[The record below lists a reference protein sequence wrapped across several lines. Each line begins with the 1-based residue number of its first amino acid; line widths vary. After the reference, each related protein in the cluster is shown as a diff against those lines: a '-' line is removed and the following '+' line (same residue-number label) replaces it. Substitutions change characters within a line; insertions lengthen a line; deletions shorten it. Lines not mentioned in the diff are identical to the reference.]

1 MWCAVRTFKY
11 FRSLS
16 IQQKFWF
23 EFEGISIDEWTAFCG
38 ISVKW
43 KRATSRGLPRFS
55 VIPFH
60 LILLAELREFSVERL
75 GNLTISKFYGNFP
88 RKYPYH
94 LFPFEFFKSLPE
106 WKTSLISPNFST
118 NRMREIFSASFRGF
132 STHLSHSETKKRTCS
147 TTFCWFSK
155 LFGLS
160 KSHKPNIWN

>member
-94 LFPFEFFKSLPE
+94 LFPFEFFESLPE

-118 NRMREIFSASFRGF
+118 NRMRAIFSWLFNTSKPFRNQE
-132 STHLSHSETKKRTCS
+132 THMFDNVLLV
-147 TTFCWFSK
+147 F
-155 LFGLS
+155 
-160 KSHKPNIWN
+160 